1 MRGLN
6 LLISPISERC
16 MITAVGFSLG
26 ASHADTQISYR
37 PNRVSRAL
45 RRLNIPGGVCIIT
58 TKLPERDGEPVYR
71 VKTGNEDYERV
82 VSESQMKLT
91 GD

>member
-1 MRGLN
+1 MPTHRYHIG
-6 LLISPISERC
+6 
-16 MITAVGFSLG
+16 
-26 ASHADTQISYR
+26 QIVFLEPS
-37 PNRVSRAL
+37 

-82 VSESQMKLT
+82 VSESQMRLT